1 MVQHQVEV
9 KQIQMT
15 TDSLQTKE
23 QNKLLTLYLCVH
35 KYKSIINK
43 NSKEKEG
50 IRCLEDKKVSH

>member
-1 MVQHQVEV
+1 MEV

-35 KYKSIINK
+35 TYKSIINK
-43 NSKEKEG
+43 NSKEKEE

>member
-1 MVQHQVEV
+1 MEV

-35 KYKSIINK
+35 KYKAIINK